1 MKMKKDNTMKLNL
14 MLKMVSKDCQRIW
27 NSSSRNL

>member
-14 MLKMVSKDCQRIW
+14 MLKMVSRDYQRI
-27 NSSSRNL
+27 